1 MTMPCSSSIFFK
13 NRSSFALSVS
23 FLQPTPRIYFFGC
36 SSSSADSFRNVSS
49 VSSAIR
55 TSTFSTGGY
64 AHSRIPGGMVSSTA
78 RCPVCTDMVISSP
91 ANTFA
96 DTLAIP
102 SRLQIRR
109 SFLLAKISTAKLSC
123 KSVAVVITGMAPN
136 APARRTASSLA
147 PPTCPDNKGITYFPI
162 SSATSTGLSCSLS
175 MIQGAM
181 ARTAIP
187 QAPMNISAWRAA
199 ICSPAHADRL
209 FLTQIVSALLSST
222 AGTVF
227 FSSREHLV

>member
-13 NRSSFALSVS
+13 NKSSFALSVS
-23 FLQPTPRIYFFGC
+23 LLQPTPRIYFFGC
-36 SSSSADSFRNVSS
+36 SNSSADSFRNISS
-49 VSSAIR
+49 VPSAIR
-55 TSTFSTGGY
+55 TSTFPAGGY
-64 AHSRIPGGMVSSTA
+64 AHSRIPDGMVLSTA
-78 RCPVCTDMVISSP
+78 RRPVCIDMVISSP
-91 ANTFA
+91 ASTFA

-147 PPTCPDNKGITYFPI
+147 PPTCPDNRGITYFPI

-181 ARTAIP
+181 ARTAMP
-187 QAPMNISAWRAA
+187 QAPMNISAW
-199 ICSPAHADRL
+199 
-209 FLTQIVSALLSST
+209 
-222 AGTVF
+222 
-227 FSSREHLV
+227 